1 MRRIKVALI
10 ALLLLGVFAAWRYQ
24 QSARTADKATIA
36 AVPANPT
43 PAERTL
49 TPIERMK
56 RDEAQEEALEILSQ
70 SPTPEPLFN
79 PQPEHFLAPLQAPDG
94 AFLQDQTRLEMD
106 PSCAIRL
113 HKPDGNRSAQAQ
125 LLSDYGI
132 KGDQRVPEDVFFE
145 SLTQFFTVKEQ
156 FYQLS
161 ARARPASRPPVYT
174 MEFYVAADAG
184 MSISVTKLDV
194 PVPIPANLDAI
205 SVRKVLTET
214 LALFEKQGAQVG
226 ARLMQVRVTGA
237 PGEADQEVS
246 YINAT
251 PVQWAFGSGVCQLQA
266 KRQSALCRC
275 LPDGEVQP
283 IPHY

>member
-1 MRRIKVALI
+1 L
-10 ALLLLGVFAAWRYQ
+10 
-24 QSARTADKATIA
+24 
-36 AVPANPT
+36 P
-43 PAERTL
+43 
-49 TPIERMK
+49 
-56 RDEAQEEALEILSQ
+56 
-70 SPTPEPLFN
+70 
-79 PQPEHFLAPLQAPDG
+79 
-94 AFLQDQTRLEMD
+94 DQTRLEMD
-106 PSCAIRL
+106 PSCAVRL
-113 HKPDGNRSAQAQ
+113 HKPDANRSVQAQ

-132 KGDQRVPEDVFFE
+132 KGEQRVPEDVFFE
-145 SLTQFFTVKEQ
+145 SLTQFFNVKEQ

-174 MEFYVAADAG
+174 IEFYVAADAG
-184 MSISVTKLDV
+184 MRTSVTKLDV
-194 PVPIPANLDAI
+194 PVPVPANLDAI
-205 SVRKVLTET
+205 SVRKVVEET
-214 LALFEKQGAQVG
+214 LALFQKQGAQVG

-266 KRQSALCRC
+266 KKQSALCRC